1 MSDCW
6 VRKPVWAGVEWKSP
20 DGRRIYLSEDE
31 VPCTVSVV
39 FKDGTQRDLHIALAG
54 REVSLVT
61 VDGVPYTP
69 RDADESWEME
79 GGRVTAITFGGTRY
93 SEDAGCEMTLEY
105 RGVPCSD
112 YRCSSCG
119 KVNCAP
125 TAPQHC
131 SRCGARVERVV
142 DAEGRE
148 LRVDGGRAR

>member
-6 VRKPVWAGVEWKSP
+6 VRKPVWEGVEWRSP

-69 RDADESWEME
+69 RDADESWEMD
-79 GGRVTAITFGGTRY
+79 GGKVTAVRFGEARY
-93 SEDAGCEMTLEY
+93 ELVRDCEMTLEY

-112 YRCSSCG
+112 YRCSACG
-119 KVNCAP
+119 KVHCAP
-125 TAPQHC
+125 RAPQRC
-131 SRCGARVERVV
+131 PRCGARVTRTV

-148 LRVDGGRAR
+148 LTLNGNAVG